1 MTKIRALM
9 VDDEPLARKRVRA
22 LLGEQPD
29 IEIVGECDDGEQ
41 AVSAIREQRPDLVL
55 LDIQMPRLDGL
66 GVVEAIE
73 PDHMPA
79 VIFVTAYDQHAVR
92 AFEINAIDYVLKP
105 FDAER
110 FGHAVRRARQRIEH
124 ERSGDDEELKRRLL
138 GALRQLH
145 SDDRPVDRLVIKA
158 RGRISFLPV
167 DEIDW
172 IEAAGKYARIH
183 AGAAEHL
190 MRESM
195 NRLEAQLDPD
205 RFVRIHRST
214 IVNLDSIRELE
225 PMFHGEYRVF
235 LKNGAEL
242 TLSRGYRS
250 KLRERIGDL
259 L

>member
-1 MTKIRALM
+1 MTKIRALI

-22 LLGEQPD
+22 LLDEQAD
-29 IEIVGECDDGEQ
+29 IEIIGECADGER
-41 AVSAIREQRPDLVL
+41 AVSAIRKHRPDLVL

-92 AFEINAIDYVLKP
+92 AFEVNAIDYVLKP

-110 FGHAVRRARQRIEH
+110 FGQAVRRACQRIDQ
-124 ERSGDDEELKRRLL
+124 ERGGNDEELNRRLL
-138 GALRQLH
+138 GALRQLR
-145 SDDRPVDRLVIKA
+145 SGDRPLDRLVIKA
-158 RGRISFLPV
+158 QGRISFLPV

-172 IEAAGKYARIH
+172 IEAAGKYARVH

-190 MRESM
+190 MREPM
-195 NRLEAQLDPD
+195 HRLEAQLDPE

-225 PMFHGEYRVF
+225 PMFHGEYRVY

-242 TLSRGYRS
+242 TLSRGYRA